1 MCVSVL
7 NLGSIFDD
15 DVQSVQSESRQSLA
29 RQPAQMKAPPSF
41 SERLLEVYQPPFQ
54 PSSTPSHLQN
64 RFMVR
69 IITPSSPHTL
79 LPSYPL
85 PSYPPLLTPYH
96 PPLTPSSPH
105 TSLLLPSY
113 PTSTLPPQPPPS
125 PSLSPVL
132 PSSLHLSHFL
142 SIFSSLSHPSTTS
155 PLHRYTIW
163 WVWFVAMAMR
173 KPQWWKLSSTIRAH
187 TTPSACPIPL
197 ASPWQP

>member
-1 MCVSVL
+1 M
-7 NLGSIFDD
+7 
-15 DVQSVQSESRQSLA
+15 A

-69 IITPSSPHTL
+69 IIPPLLTSSSPHTL
-79 LPSYPL
+79 
-85 PSYPPLLTPYH
+85 
-96 PPLTPSSPH
+96 
-105 TSLLLPSY
+105 
-113 PTSTLPPQPPPS
+113 PPS
-125 PSLSPVL
+125 PSLSPVM

-142 SIFSSLSHPSTTS
+142 SVFSSLSHSSTTSPLHHLTPPPPHPSTTSLLHHLTPPPPHSSTIS

-173 KPQWWKLSSTIRAH
+173 RPQWWKSSSTIRAH
-187 TTPSACPIPL
+187 TMPSACPIPL

>member
-1 MCVSVL
+1 MP
-7 NLGSIFDD
+7 
-15 DVQSVQSESRQSLA
+15 

-69 IITPSSPHTL
+69 IITF
-79 LPSYPL
+79 LPSHP
-85 PSYPPLLTPYH
+85 

-105 TSLLLPSY
+105 TL
-113 PTSTLPPQPPPS
+113 PPS
-125 PSLSPVL
+125 PSLSPVT

-142 SIFSSLSHPSTTS
+142 SIFSSLSHSSTTS

-173 KPQWWKLSSTIRAH
+173 RPQWWKLSSTIQAH
-187 TTPSACPIPL
+187 TMLSACPIPS
-197 ASPWQP
+197 AFPWQPSMSRPWCWRVRGVTMFLGIMANCVKLIMKS